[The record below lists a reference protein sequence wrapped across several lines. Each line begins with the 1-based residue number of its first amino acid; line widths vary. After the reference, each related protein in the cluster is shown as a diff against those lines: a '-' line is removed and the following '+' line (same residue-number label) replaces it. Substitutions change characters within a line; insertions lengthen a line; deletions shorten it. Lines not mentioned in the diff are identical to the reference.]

1 MRHPS
6 DGAAF
11 FTGNNGVLHGESG
24 HSLIIP
30 PANKSLIIGRI
41 PIIASG
47 FSGYCLW

>member
-1 MRHPS
+1 MCHPS

-11 FTGNNGVLHGESG
+11 FIGNSGVLHGESG

-30 PANKSLIIGRI
+30 LDNKSLIIGHI

-47 FSGYCLW
+47 FNGYCI